1 MMTHFP
7 YPYEDELLYS
17 VISRYGIRS
26 GNTSHKAILADVFG
40 SENFTA
46 CMELQPGIRRIVQ
59 NLPLGSTITEEQLL
73 FRNTMFLFYT
83 AFRDEEQAQFIRN
96 EMLGDHGRDIHN
108 AIGLMSSTVKPHSY
122 FQYCPL
128 CNETDL
134 KTLGELYWRRLFQ
147 IPGVKICVKHGVW
160 LNQSMVPIRG
170 TTKYAFTAPTLT
182 NCPDDKVQKV
192 TEKALLNHYGYI
204 INNIEKLLNT
214 KYPHRPQ
221 EWFYLVYKHHLMKK
235 GYATE
240 RGRVD
245 QKRLKKDFVDFYGEE
260 LLNILQSSVKG
271 ESNWLRLIFQ
281 KHRKG
286 FHPIRHLLVI
296 HFLGLTLEDVF
307 YAQEYPLNNDHEI
320 KANRP
325 KRKIMKKT
333 MTKEYKEQARNER
346 REAWLQMR
354 KQYPNLSRLQ
364 LRKLNPKVYA
374 WLYLYDREFLMENMP
389 EKMTSKAKTLRHDW
403 EKRDKET
410 LEQVRIAVQQ
420 MMDEEGKPK
429 RITKKRIQELIGKQC
444 LMSKHLK
451 KMPLT
456 KEYLDQVIEDSEKFK
471 KRRIE
476 WAIHELKR
484 EKEPITLNRIKA
496 KSGVSKVEQVLN
508 DNREFKNYFYRIDL

>member
-83 AFRDEEQAQFIRN
+83 AFRDKEQAQSIRN

-128 CNETDL
+128 CNEADL
-134 KTLGELYWRRLFQ
+134 KTLGEMYWRRLFQ

-170 TTKYAFTAPTLT
+170 TTKYVFTAPTFT
-182 NCPDDKVQKV
+182 NCPDVKVQKV

-245 QKRLKKDFVDFYGEE
+245 QKRLKQDFVDFYGEE
-260 LLNILQSSVKG
+260 LLNILQSSVYG
-271 ESNWLRLIFQ
+271 ESNWLKLIFQ

-296 HFLGLTLEDVF
+296 HFLGLTLEEVF
-307 YAQEYPLNNDHEI
+307 YAQESQLNFDHESEA
-320 KANRP
+320 KKP

-354 KQYPNLSRLQ
+354 KQYPHLSRLQ

-374 WLYLYDREFLMENMP
+374 WLYLYDREFLMDNMP
-389 EKMTSKAKTLRHDW
+389 EKLPSKAGTPRYDW
-403 EKRDKET
+403 EERDKEI
-410 LEQVRIAVQQ
+410 LKQVINAVQKL
-420 MMDEEGKPK
+420 MNEEGKPK
-429 RITKKRIQELIGKQC
+429 RITIKRIQEIIGKQC
-444 LMSKHLK
+444 LMPKHLK

-456 KEYLDQVIEDSEKFK
+456 KQYLEQVVEDPEKFRE
-471 KRRIE
+471 RRIQ
-476 WAIHELKR
+476 WAIQELRKDG
-484 EKEPITLNRIKA
+484 EPLSLNKIKQKA
-496 KSGVSKVEQVLN
+496 GVSGVEKFLN
-508 DNREFKNYFYRIDL
+508 IQ